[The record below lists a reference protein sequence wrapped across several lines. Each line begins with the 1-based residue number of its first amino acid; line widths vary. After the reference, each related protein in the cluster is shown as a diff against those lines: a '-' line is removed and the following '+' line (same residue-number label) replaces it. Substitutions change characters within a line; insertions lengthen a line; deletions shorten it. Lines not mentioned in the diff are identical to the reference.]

1 MPCHM
6 QTAGASL
13 PLAAGGSLVRIE
25 GPRFKSVILTGL
37 LRIRSGSDPV
47 LAYCRAWRSTMAAST
62 PSARRLVPLVIA
74 CAARG
79 GSYGTRPVAPV
90 ASAEAARQPCGG
102 ADGGAGGR
110 TSPGF
115 PCPDPARRGADERR
129 QHAGLGNQRGAVP
142 RGRPLLLQVRRV
154 RPP

>member
-1 MPCHM
+1 
-6 QTAGASL
+6 AG
-13 PLAAGGSLVRIE
+13 E
-25 GPRFKSVILTGL
+25 GPP
-37 LRIRSGSDPV
+37 RSSCGSDPV
-47 LAYCRAWRSTMAAST
+47 VAYRRAWRSTMAAST
-62 PSARRLVPLVIA
+62 PGARRPVPPVIA
-74 CAARG
+74 FAARG
-79 GSYGTRPVAPV
+79 GSHGTRPVAPV

-102 ADGGAGGR
+102 AEGGAGGR

-129 QHAGLGNQRGAVP
+129 QHAGLGDQRGAVP